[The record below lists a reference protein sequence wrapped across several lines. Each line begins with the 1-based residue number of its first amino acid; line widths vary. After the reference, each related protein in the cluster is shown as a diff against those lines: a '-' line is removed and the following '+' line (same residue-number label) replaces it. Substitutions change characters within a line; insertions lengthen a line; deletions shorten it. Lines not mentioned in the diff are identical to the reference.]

1 MEHPGEIAI
10 KKGVPIVEELT
21 VLVIVFI
28 AVIVFVTIVTSVA
41 VVLWKRLRRNA
52 QRAGYSSVTGYLRST
67 PGSDREKREAV
78 DLALIGLVLCF
89 LGLMFPPLL
98 LIGLFPLFYGTRK
111 IVYSAMGL
119 GLVDDAEEDQTSA

>member
-1 MEHPGEIAI
+1 MEEFMVI
-10 KKGVPIVEELT
+10 
-21 VLVIVFI
+21 VIVFI
-28 AVIVFVTIVTSVA
+28 VATVFVTVMTSVA
-41 VVLWKRLRRNA
+41 VLVWKRLRRNA
-52 QRAGYSSVTGYLRST
+52 QQAGYGSVTGYLRST

-119 GLVDDAEEDQTSA
+119 GLVDDAEENQTSA

>member
-10 KKGVPIVEELT
+10 NKGVPIVEELT

-52 QRAGYSSVTGYLRST
+52 QRAG
-67 PGSDREKREAV
+67 
-78 DLALIGLVLCF
+78 
-89 LGLMFPPLL
+89 
-98 LIGLFPLFYGTRK
+98 
-111 IVYSAMGL
+111 
-119 GLVDDAEEDQTSA
+119 

>member
-1 MEHPGEIAI
+1 M
-10 KKGVPIVEELT
+10 EELT
-21 VLVIVFI
+21 VLVIFFI
-28 AVIVFVTIVTSVA
+28 AVIVFVAVVTSVA

-52 QRAGYSSVTGYLRST
+52 QRAGYGSVTGYLRST